1 MPNLKMF
8 DEVIVGQQFIDPDSN
23 QLCRKLFEGCIPK
36 SQMVI
41 SQPESGPGMLILKET
56 CFRNAVVDNTGCLI
70 HIPSERQVQVF
81 L

>member
-1 MPNLKMF
+1 MPNRKMF
-8 DEVIVGQQFIDPDSN
+8 DEVSGGQKFIDPDSN
-23 QLCRKLFEGCIPK
+23 QLCRKLSEGCIPK

-41 SQPESGPGMLILKET
+41 SQSESGSGKLVLKET
-56 CFRNAVVDNTGCLI
+56 CFRNAIVDNTGCLI